1 MRRRLLARAA
11 PCLVAAF
18 VVTGCGEQEQPEIS
32 PQAAQVLAADVDA
45 VTAAARAGD
54 ATALQ
59 EALKTLR
66 AHVDAQQESGD
77 LSSDRAAR
85 ILAAGARVALD
96 VGAPA
101 PEVVVSPVPVP
112 APAGGSQ
119 DKGKGREKD
128 EDGEEDH
135 DD

>member
-1 MRRRLLARAA
+1 MALI
-11 PCLVAAF
+11 LVACAQQDG
-18 VVTGCGEQEQPEIS
+18 TEIS

-54 ATALQ
+54 AAALQ
-59 EALKTLR
+59 EALKVLHG
-66 AHVDAQQESGD
+66 HVDAQQESGD

-101 PEVVVSPVPVP
+101 PQVVISTVPVPVP
-112 APAGGSQ
+112 ADRGEGGR
-119 DKGKGREKD
+119 GKKKDDD
-128 EDGEEDH
+128 ED